1 MAPVR
6 AVHRVPHNGLSFT
19 TVLSA
24 SSLDISRRTLYQRCK
39 EANVLVTYR
48 CDPVALTD
56 DEIDGVVQ
64 NLKKSMPNTGERLV
78 IGHFRAIGMCV
89 SRERIRK
96 SIHRADPLNTAL
108 RWNYKIHRRVYSV
121 AGPNSLWH
129 IGNFIQYVYIIYNC
143 IHDYILIFLDGNH
156 KLIRWKLVIHGGI
169 DGYSRLIVFLACSNN
184 NRADTVVSHFTQ
196 ACFNYFIPSRVR
208 CDRGGENVEVAR
220 FVLSTRGFDR
230 GSVISGTSVHNQHI
244 ERLWRDLFE
253 QVTSQYYHLF
263 YNMEEAGLL
272 DLLNDQH
279 LLALHYTF
287 LPRINKSL
295 NLFVNIWNQHP
306 VSGQSNRSPVQMF
319 TVGIQKLLNDGK
331 IA

>member
-1 MAPVR
+1 MKSRGDICCEFLPVIQDLLCR
-6 AVHRVPHNGLSFT
+6 LEYAAKNVLEIKERVETLLLEENDDDIDSCNYLNIHLDKLLSY
-19 TVLSA
+19 LLKDA
-24 SSLDISRRTLYQRCK
+24 RNLKEKADSLILGRQGIPSPQTLIFITRRGHCRGRPKIHVDIDRVCTLREMGISWSVISKLLGISRRTLYQRCK

-48 CDPVALTD
+48 CDPVAPTD

-96 SIHRADPLNTAL
+96 SIHRVDPLNTAL

-143 IHDYILIFLDGNH
+143 IHDYI
-156 KLIRWKLVIHGGI
+156 
-169 DGYSRLIVFLACSNN
+169 
-184 NRADTVVSHFTQ
+184 
-196 ACFNYFIPSRVR
+196 FIL
-208 CDRGGENVEVAR
+208 
-220 FVLSTRGFDR
+220 FFY
-230 GSVISGTSVHNQHI
+230 
-244 ERLWRDLFE
+244 LFE

-272 DLLNDQH
+272 DPLNDQH
-279 LLALHYTF
+279 LLALH
-287 LPRINKSL
+287 
-295 NLFVNIWNQHP
+295 
-306 VSGQSNRSPVQMF
+306 
-319 TVGIQKLLNDGK
+319 
-331 IA
+331 